1 MNTKAKQKRR
11 RQGRKWVSEYR
22 GRNIIHAYKRRF
34 KVPVIA
40 AVNDLQALGVQ
51 LDVTEV
57 ANIRLDRHYY
67 GKQMLNKKSLS
78 RLHEII
84 KNESNAF

>member
-1 MNTKAKQKRR
+1 MISMFCVKYKMNTKAKRKRR
-11 RQGRKWVSEYR
+11 GQGRKWVSEYR
-22 GRNIIHAYKRRF
+22 GLNIIDAYQRRF

-57 ANIRLDRHYY
+57 ANI
-67 GKQMLNKKSLS
+67 
-78 RLHEII
+78 
-84 KNESNAF
+84 